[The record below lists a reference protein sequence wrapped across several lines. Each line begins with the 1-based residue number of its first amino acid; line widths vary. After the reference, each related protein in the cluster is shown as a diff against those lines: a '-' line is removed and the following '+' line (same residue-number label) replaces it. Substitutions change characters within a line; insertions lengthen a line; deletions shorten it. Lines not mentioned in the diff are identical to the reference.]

1 MRATQG
7 RAWFFCPA
15 LQRAA
20 RVTGVMRAVARHK
33 RIDMFIKPASGIR
46 YRSVVLTTLFTA
58 FCLAACGGGGGA
70 GATAGAGADAV
81 VATGGNAGAGSGTGV
96 AVVPVPVPVPPG
108 GAASAPV
115 GDPTPTPIT
124 PLPPVIPPVAAT
136 SLAVEVGTARALSV
150 SANLAVDGVPNAPP
164 AAPAMTLNS
173 QGRTFYINSIDGN
186 DANDGRSALAT
197 SSPADAGKG
206 PWRSL
211 AKLMSSGLAAGDTV
225 QLACA
230 SVWRE
235 TLSLPANG
243 TAALPITVM
252 AAAGCTTPPTIDGRV
267 SLPASAWTQ
276 HKGNVY
282 KAALDAP
289 ALQVFADSGLFLEAH
304 HPNKGD
310 VAADPTSPYLA
321 MTADGNAIGAS
332 GGSTVINT
340 GVDFSALSA
349 GSAGA
354 ARVRVRINPYV
365 INDLPV
371 SRFDSTQIVLARATD
386 YQARAGWGY
395 VLTGQLWMLDSP
407 GEWHHDATSRQLYA
421 WMPNSAAP
429 TSAVHVSVL
438 AVGINLQSRANIVVD
453 GLAVRGVG
461 LGVDMRRSTAV
472 QLRNSVVEDTA
483 GVGVDFAAS
492 KQAVVESN
500 RVSRTTGDAVTGW
513 GAASQAITSNWI
525 GDDTGSTVRNNLIRD
540 SGVLMDGEKVLSLP
554 RRSLAALFTGGNA
567 LISGNVIV
575 NSGYI
580 GVLSNAGSTVTEN
593 FIYGACSV
601 QDDCGGVYIGSNS
614 QVRRNTVVHARGSLV
629 GQPLGISGSAQ
640 RSTSAQGLYIDDL
653 GTGITIED
661 NTVVDAD
668 FGIQLHNAPKNV
680 VRGNRLYGNRKGQ
693 MWLQEDSNSS
703 NANGDLAGNVIEGN
717 LMAGIAPNT
726 IGMLLTTRFASTA
739 AFGRFDG
746 NRYFDRAA
754 PTVVS
759 TSNSSASRAM
769 SLGQW
774 RASTGVGSAQA
785 VDAQGTGTSLR
796 GYSNYSVTGGNLV
809 PNSAVPTNMAGWGSW
824 NQTAPAG
831 QVIREACP
839 AGTCLRYV
847 AGGSAGILTSPSFAV
862 QQGRWYRLSVDV
874 ATETDNQVFP
884 LVVRSGAPDYA
895 WVSDRSLVFNANRA
909 WARYSMVFQAKKT
922 LDGSAAASGQL
933 ARIDIDGIEV
943 GKSVRIANLELVAV
957 LPDTLAQ
964 TSGVFVNAAS
974 TARSAACPFTVSAPA
989 LCGKLFDLAD
999 DQPITWP
1006 LSVPAR
1012 SAVIAYAQEGSLID
1026 GDGDGIPDAQDS
1038 CPNSTPGAPVNA
1050 AGCELIPR

>member
-1 MRATQG
+1 LTAV
-7 RAWFFCPA
+7 
-15 LQRAA
+15 L
-20 RVTGVMRAVARHK
+20 RAVAPHK
-33 RIDMFIKPASGIR
+33 RIDMFIKPACGIR

-58 FCLAACGGGGGA
+58 FCLSACGGGGGGGA

-81 VATGGNAGAGSGTGV
+81 VAPGGTGSAGAGSGLAV
-96 AVVPVPVPVPPG
+96 VVPVLPAD
-108 GAASAPV
+108 AASAPAANPNA
-115 GDPTPTPIT
+115 DPKPDPKPDPIS
-124 PLPPVIPPVAAT
+124 PLPLIPPPVTAT
-136 SLAVEVGTARALSV
+136 PLAVEVGTARALGV

-164 AAPAMTLNS
+164 AAPALTLNA
-173 QGRTFYINSIDGN
+173 QGRTFYINSVEGN
-186 DANDGRSALAT
+186 DANDGRSAVAS

-206 PWRSL
+206 SWRSL

-243 TAALPITVM
+243 TTALPITVM
-252 AAAGCTTPPTIDGRV
+252 APAGCTTPPTIDGRV
-267 SLPASAWTQ
+267 ALPPSAWTQ
-276 HKGNVY
+276 HKGKVY

-289 ALQVFADSGLFLEAH
+289 ALQVFADGGVISEAH
-304 HPNKGD
+304 HPNQGD
-310 VAADPTSPYLA
+310 VATDPTSPYLA
-321 MTADGNAIGAS
+321 MTADGNAVGAS
-332 GGSTVINT
+332 GGSTQLNT

-349 GSAGA
+349 NSVGA

-365 INDLPV
+365 INELPV
-371 SRFDSTQIVLARATD
+371 SRFDGKQIVLARATD
-386 YQARAGWGY
+386 YQARAAWGY
-395 VLTGQLWMLDSP
+395 LLLGQLWMLDSP
-407 GEWHHDATSRQLYA
+407 GEWHHDAAARQLYA
-421 WMPNSAAP
+421 WMPNSIAP
-429 TSAVHVSVL
+429 TSAVQVSVL
-438 AVGINLQSRANIVVD
+438 DIGVNLQSRAHIVID

-513 GAASQAITSNWI
+513 GAASEAITSNWI
-525 GDDTGSTVRNNLIRD
+525 GDDTGSTIRNNLIRD
-540 SGVLMDGEKVLSLP
+540 SGVLMDGDKVLSLP
-554 RRSLAALFTGGNA
+554 RRSLAALFTGSNA
-567 LISGNVIV
+567 VISGNVIV

-580 GVLSNAGSTVTEN
+580 GILANKGSTVTEN

-601 QDDCGGVYIGSNS
+601 QDDCGGVYMGSNS

-629 GQPLGISGSAQ
+629 GQPLTQ
-640 RSTSAQGLYIDDL
+640 RGTSAQGLYIDDL

-661 NTVVDAD
+661 NTVVDTD

-693 MWLQEDSNSS
+693 MWLQEDSNTS
-703 NANGDLAGNVIEGN
+703 NANGDLSGNVIEGN

-726 IGMLLTTRFASTA
+726 MAILLTTRFASTA
-739 AFGRFDG
+739 AFGRFDA

-759 TSNSSASRAM
+759 SSNATASRAM
-769 SLGQW
+769 NLGQW

-785 VDAQGTGTSLR
+785 VDAQGSGTSLR
-796 GYSNYSVTGGNLV
+796 GYSNYSVTGSNLV
-809 PNSAVPTNMAGWGSW
+809 SNSALQTNTAGWSSW
-824 NQTAPAG
+824 NQTAPSG
-831 QVIREACP
+831 QLTREACP

-847 AGGSAGILTSPSFAV
+847 PGGSAGVLTSPSFAV

-874 ATETDNQVFP
+874 AAETDNQVFP
-884 LVVRSGAPDYA
+884 LVVRAGAPDYA
-895 WVSDRSLVFNANRA
+895 WVSDRPLIFNANRA

-933 ARIDIDGIEV
+933 ARVDIDGIEA
-943 GKSVRIANLELVAV
+943 GKSVRIGNLEVV
-957 LPDTLAQ
+957 SVVPDTLAQ

-974 TARSAACPFTVSAPA
+974 TARSAACPFTASAPA
-989 LCGKLFDLAD
+989 LCNKLFNLAD
-999 DQPITWP
+999 DQAITWP
-1006 LSVPAR
+1006 LIVPAR
-1012 SAVIAYAQEGSLID
+1012 SAVIAYAQEVSLID
-1026 GDGDGIPDAQDS
+1026 SDGDGIPDAQDS
-1038 CPNSTPGAPVNA
+1038 CPNSTAGAVVNA
-1050 AGCELIPR
+1050 AGCEFIPR